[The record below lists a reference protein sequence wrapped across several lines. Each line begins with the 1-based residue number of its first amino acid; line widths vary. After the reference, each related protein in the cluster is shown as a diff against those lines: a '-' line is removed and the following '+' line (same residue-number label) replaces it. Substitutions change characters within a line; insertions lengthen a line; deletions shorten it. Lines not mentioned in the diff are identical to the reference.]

1 MVNKEDKE
9 AAKKVFRTVK
19 GLVKNF
25 FSNDPR
31 TQVSPAT
38 SKGTTSKNDLAA
50 EPTDLSTNDKVSFEA
65 DAVEQE
71 TKPTMRSYQE
81 LIVDYKNRQE
91 NYTQHSDQA
100 QVVISHY
107 RQIMLDKPSLDPV
120 DHLLTPESNQA
131 EVSEEAVLEVE
142 VIAEESV
149 DEDALVSEHLNKR
162 EADSLNYKVPDL
174 SCFINSDEYV
184 HTSEDWKQGT
194 METIQDTLDSFRIDA
209 VVQQLTCGP
218 RIARVDIRPA
228 PGVKVSDIA
237 RLNNNF
243 AMELHSSSIRILAP
257 VPGQP
262 YVGVEI
268 PSPNPN
274 PVAIRDLFTTSTWTK
289 SKDPLPL
296 VLGRNTSGEA
306 IILDLA
312 RAPHLLIAGSTGSGK
327 SVCINTILASLLS
340 KFSPA
345 ELELILVDPK
355 VVELSVYGTVPHLL
369 MPVVNDPKKVP
380 AILQWV
386 IDEMKRRYGVLASVG
401 ARNIAAFNSRKIKED
416 EDPSTPKR
424 YPYMVIVIDELADI
438 MMNAG
443 NEVETYLAQIAQLS
457 RAVGIHTIIATQ
469 RPSVDVLTGIIKA
482 NYPTRI
488 AFKVSSQ
495 IDSRVILDT
504 KGAESLLGQGDM
516 LFRAPGGATSERLQ
530 GALVRDEEIEDLVK
544 ECSSLIQADFDNEL
558 AQLLM
563 RQAPKENEEAV
574 DTLEID
580 NEDSLLH
587 EAIEIIRQDRKSS
600 ISYIQRRLRIG
611 YNRAASIVEELEN
624 RGILG
629 PQKPGGKREIFLD

>member
-25 FSNDPR
+25 FSNDVR
-31 TQVSPAT
+31 SNQAT
-38 SKGTTSKNDLAA
+38 SPSSSKAQEALAEVA
-50 EPTDLSTNDKVSFEA
+50 NSTEDTGEK
-65 DAVEQE
+65 QE
-71 TKPTMRSYQE
+71 NKPSESVAQKKLPSYSE
-81 LIVDYKNRQE
+81 LIQNYRDRQE
-91 NYTQHSDQA
+91 NYAQHSDQA

-107 RQIMLDKPSLDPV
+107 RQLMLEKPQLMAPDPTISLETVTNEVIEETPVDIEVATEESLDEEV
-120 DHLLTPESNQA
+120 LVNDHLS
-131 EVSEEAVLEVE
+131 
-142 VIAEESV
+142 
-149 DEDALVSEHLNKR
+149 KR
-162 EADSLNYKVPDL
+162 ESDSLNYKVPDL
-174 SCFINSDEYV
+174 SCFINSEDYV
-184 HTSEDWKQGT
+184 HTPEEWKQGT

-218 RIARVDIRPA
+218 RIARIDVRPA

-243 AMELHSSSIRILAP
+243 AMELHSPSIRILAP

-262 YVGVEI
+262 YVGLEI

-274 PVAIRDLFTTSTWTK
+274 PVAIRDLFTTSTWTQ
-289 SKDPLPL
+289 SNAALPL

-386 IDEMKRRYGVLASVG
+386 IDEMKRRYAVLASVG
-401 ARNIAAFNSRKIKED
+401 SRNIAAFNSRKIKED
-416 EDPSTPKR
+416 EDPNTPQR

-443 NEVETYLAQIAQLS
+443 NETETYLAQIAQLS

-530 GALVRDEEIEDLVK
+530 GALVRDKEIEDLVK
-544 ECSSLIQADFDNEL
+544 ECSSVIQADFDNEL

-563 RQAPKENEEAV
+563 RQAPKEKEGTLEP
-574 DTLEID
+574 LEID
-580 NEDSLLH
+580 EDDSLLQQ
-587 EAIEIIRQDRKSS
+587 AIEIIRHDRKSS

-611 YNRAASIVEELEN
+611 YNRAASIVEELES